1 MFPALESELARIANS
16 TTDADTRLRLRRL
29 LGEA

>member
-1 MFPALESELARIANS
+1 MLPALESELAKIANA